1 MVHYIDSFPGRE
13 TTINDT
19 KYLYFGGTSYLGV
32 QTHSSFQKIFIK
44 NIKKYGTN
52 YGASRNSNVR
62 FSLFENVESYLA
74 GIAGSEA
81 CTTLSSGYLA
91 GQFVCSYFGQHNK
104 LFYAPNTHSALFQSK
119 VKPYDTFSEL
129 NSALREFLISHQGV
143 PPVVFVH
150 SIDFSGTN
158 FPHFEN
164 LKSLPLKELI
174 LVVDDSHGI
183 GVVGHEGGGVFRMLD
198 ALQPKELV
206 VCCSL
211 GKSFGVQTGAVFASE
226 NRICDMKTTAFFGG
240 ASPTAPANLTTIF
253 EAETIYKERRKRLYR
268 NMGIFTKKIADLNR
282 FCYMENHPT
291 FSYFDKNM
299 TNYLFENRVIVT
311 SFGYPKEDDSPM
323 SRIVLSANHTKA
335 DIYYLVKILNSY

>member
-13 TTINDT
+13 ITINDT

-32 QTHSSFQKIFIK
+32 QTDSSFQKIFIK

-52 YGASRNSNVR
+52 YGASRNANIR

-74 GIAGSEA
+74 IVAGSEA

-91 GQFVCSYFGQHNK
+91 GQFVCSYFGQHHK

-119 VKPYDTFSEL
+119 VEPYATFSEL
-129 NSALREFLISHQGV
+129 SSALRKFLISDQGI
-143 PPVVFVH
+143 PPVVFVD
-150 SIDFSGTN
+150 SIDFLGTN

-183 GVVGHEGGGVFRMLD
+183 GIVGLEGGGVFRMLN
-198 ALQPKELV
+198 ALKPKELV

-211 GKSFGVQTGAVFASE
+211 GKSFGVQTGAVFGFE
-226 NRICDMKTTAFFGG
+226 NRISDMKTTAFFGG
-240 ASPTAPANLTTIF
+240 ASPTSPANLATIL
-253 EAETIYKERRKRLYR
+253 EADTIYKKKRIRLAR
-268 NMGIFTKKIADLNR
+268 NIGIFTEKIADLKR
-282 FCYMENHPT
+282 FCYMDNHPT
-291 FSYFDKNM
+291 FSYFDKSL
-299 TNYLFENRVIVT
+299 TNYLLENRVIVT
-311 SFGYPKEDDSPM
+311 SFGYPKEDDSLM
-323 SRIVLSANHTKA
+323 SRIVLSAAHTKE
-335 DIYYLVKILNSY
+335 DIYYLVKILNLY